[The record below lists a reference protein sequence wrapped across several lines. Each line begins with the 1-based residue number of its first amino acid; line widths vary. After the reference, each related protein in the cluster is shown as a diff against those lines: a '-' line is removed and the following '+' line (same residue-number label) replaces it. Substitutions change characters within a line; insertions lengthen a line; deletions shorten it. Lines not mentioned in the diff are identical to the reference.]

1 MNPFVNFNKR
11 GVQLPEGCTDL
22 ADPLGPK
29 KCEYCDDIAVATVGW
44 RDDYRWCET
53 CQRDLED
60 FARQQDYSIVPAGFE
75 DEAASA
81 EYRADFQRRQ
91 DEFMRERLRQRK
103 PQ

>member
-11 GVQLPEGCTDL
+11 YVQLPKGCTDL
-22 ADPLGPK
+22 VDVLRAK
-29 KCEYCDDIAVATVGW
+29 KCQYCDDVAVATVGW
-44 RDDYRWCET
+44 PGDYRWCEA

-60 FARQQDYSIVPAGFE
+60 FARQQDYSIVHQPKDDAAV
-75 DEAASA
+75 EA
-81 EYRADFQRRQ
+81 YRADFQRGQ